1 MRILILTGLQEELL
15 PFLERRAFQF
25 DRARG
30 AYRSLQQANAYPQ
43 GPNVS
48 RGSNPVEAFSFNC
61 SSTGPQAF
69 TTGNEVFIIT
79 DVIVADGSGSGTA
92 TLILNGADWLPFP
105 EASVQS
111 FNSGYPVPPNSTLS
125 CIAYYSKRMAVSG
138 YYAQP

>member
-1 MRILILTGLQEELL
+1 MTIHQIPQLLLGSALLIASSGY
-15 PFLERRAFQF
+15 
-25 DRARG
+25 

-48 RGSNPVEAFSFNC
+48 LGSNPVEAFSFNC
-61 SSTGPQAF
+61 SSGSPQAF

-105 EASVQS
+105 ESSVQS

-125 CIAYYSKRMAVSG
+125 CIAYYPKRMAVSG